1 MAFKQRA
8 RGRLLREETLSV
20 LPTGGKNVFL
30 FFLLHLYQMM
40 GVNQTYRGNHLTRRA
55 NQTTRRHPLNLYS
68 ELCPLSRN
76 ETEGGKEK
84 SSPVVRPPCFKRVL
98 VASIRKRQGSG
109 WNQEHRHW
117 QKHTSASVQPWAAVF
132 VALGLSVP
140 VCEMGTTTGPTY
152 HVGSWCQLHKIII
165 RDCGWQNNGPQ
176 RCPHPDL
183 WNLCNL
189 TWHKRLCRCD

>member
-8 RGRLLREETLSV
+8 CGRLLREETLSV

-40 GVNQTYRGNHLTRRA
+40 GVNQTYRSNHLTGRA

-109 WNQEHRHW
+109 WPGAQ
-117 QKHTSASVQPWAAVF
+117 
-132 VALGLSVP
+132 ALAETHISLRATLD
-140 VCEMGTTTGPTY
+140 CCLC
-152 HVGSWCQLHKIII
+152 GS
-165 RDCGWQNNGPQ
+165 GPQ
-176 RCPHPDL
+176 CSCL
-183 WNLCNL
+183 
-189 TWHKRLCRCD
+189 